1 MIFFILIGS
10 LYKQVSDHLLSFHTW
25 YFTKDNLHDSWNM
38 LKWKKK
44 NKRLRKN
51 KNLNYKHPSVVK
63 STSSNSHKI
72 SQNCSAEA
80 GSLWWSQNGNLRRI
94 QSGQNWPYLFSTLWI
109 FLESEFICGW
119 KNQLQLLLLLSL
131 LKPLSPILSKSFS
144 LFPTHLGHHLCPHPS
159 QQWGTSFH
167 LINEKVTFSYKN
179 AKFLII
185 IFNPTLPS

>member
-44 NKRLRKN
+44 NKRLWN

-63 STSSNSHKI
+63 STTSNSHKI

-80 GSLWWSQNGNLRRI
+80 GSLWWSQNGNLGRI

-159 QQWGTSFH
+159 QHWGTSFH

-185 IFNPTLPS
+185 IFNPALPS